1 MPRLALL
8 LLASLLAPLVACGG
22 DDASPQRDGSA
33 QQGDDQGGK
42 ADILGED
49 DRRDWYSYEEGSLP
63 RRVAQSTAM
72 IMYANQLVPG
82 PQEGQQSLRSSAT
95 LGGKANLC
103 DDQPF
108 VDQPAVGFCT
118 AFLVAPDLVLT
129 AGHCLV
135 EAECA
140 QIALVFGF
148 GYEQEPSDPVEAL
161 RSFSA
166 EQVYGCAE
174 FVAQRSPSQCG
185 DADGLLI
192 RLDRPVEGRAP
203 LAWRR
208 SGQPEVGTPLFM
220 VGHPDGLPSKIAT
233 GSVRSVDGEV
243 FKDDLDSFGGNSGS
257 PVFNADTGVIEGI
270 RSCASGEHSVPNPE
284 DPSCKILYQ
293 CSEGDADC
301 DYILGTSY
309 GVWEMDYI
317 LEAVLGLEP
326 APQGDDAPQGAG
338 CCQGRGEPGCED
350 AQIAACVCAED
361 DFCCT
366 GQWDGA
372 CAAKVNELGCGV
384 CP

>member
-1 MPRLALL
+1 MKRTVLL
-8 LLASLLAPLVACGG
+8 IAASLCLSLWACGPQP
-22 DDASPQRDGSA
+22 DDQPDTQAPQEGT
-33 QQGDDQGGK
+33 QQGGK
-42 ADILGED
+42 GDLLGED
-49 DRRDWYSYEEGSLP
+49 DRRDWYSYEEGSMP

-72 IMYANQLVPG
+72 ILYSNMMEPG
-82 PQEGQQSLRSSAT
+82 PGQAQVSLRAPGT
-95 LGGKANLC
+95 LGRKANLC
-103 DDQPF
+103 EDQPF
-108 VDQPAVGFCT
+108 AQQPAVGFCT

-135 EAECA
+135 EAECP
-140 QIALVFGF
+140 QISLVFGF
-148 GYEQEPSDPVEAL
+148 GYEQEPAEPVEAL
-161 RSFSA
+161 RTFSQ

-185 DADGLLI
+185 DADALLI
-192 RLDRPVEGRAP
+192 RLDRPVEGRQP
-203 LAWRR
+203 LPWRR

-233 GSVRSVDGEV
+233 GTVRAVQGEV

-257 PVFNADTGVIEGI
+257 PVFNAETGVIEGI

-284 DPSCKILYQ
+284 DASCNILYQ
-293 CSEGDADC
+293 CFEDDPDC
-301 DYILGTSY
+301 DFVLGTSY
-309 GVWEMDYI
+309 AISEVDYI

-326 APQGDDAPQGAG
+326 APEGDQESPGAPCCAG
-338 CCQGRGEPGCED
+338 QSGPGCQDE
-350 AQIAACVCAED
+350 QIAACVCAED

-372 CAAKVNELGCGV
+372 CAAKVTELGCGV